1 MCSRSTPGSGGASP
15 FFNRSTDP
23 PQTSR
28 AVRRVLE
35 PRFPPDAV
43 TRLLPLVLVLVL
55 AACGSEPPEADV
67 TGLRLQREGT
77 AYPTLQGTLV
87 NRGPGAISS
96 ADVFVTLYDAQNR
109 PMDDVLV
116 QVRNVADGDS
126 ARFEQRLDLQ
136 AGAAKLKYVGVN

>member
-1 MCSRSTPGSGGASP
+1 MSL
-15 FFNRSTDP
+15 D
-23 PQTSR
+23 
-28 AVRRVLE
+28 
-35 PRFPPDAV
+35 FPPDAV

>member
-1 MCSRSTPGSGGASP
+1 M
-15 FFNRSTDP
+15 
-23 PQTSR
+23 
-28 AVRRVLE
+28 
-35 PRFPPDAV
+35 
-43 TRLLPLVLVLVL
+43 L
-55 AACGSEPPEADV
+55 AACGGEPPEADV

>member
-1 MCSRSTPGSGGASP
+1 MSL
-15 FFNRSTDP
+15 DP
-23 PQTSR
+23 
-28 AVRRVLE
+28 
-35 PRFPPDAV
+35 PPDAV
-43 TRLLPLVLVLVL
+43 TRLLPLALVLVL
-55 AACGSEPPEADV
+55 AACGAEPPSADV